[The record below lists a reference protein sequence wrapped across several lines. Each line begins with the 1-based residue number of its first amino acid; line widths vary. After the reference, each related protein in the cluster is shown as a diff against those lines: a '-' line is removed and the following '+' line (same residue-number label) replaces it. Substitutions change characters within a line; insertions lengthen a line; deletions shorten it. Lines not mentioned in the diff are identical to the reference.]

1 MQANSGK
8 AQAAPFRFF
17 FVFATSLVLGAQA
30 ALAQSPA
37 KSGPMQSGVH
47 TRPTAER
54 DERPYAENAP
64 QALDVAQLFA
74 TSCGWC
80 HSSGGRAAGK
90 GPRLMGTELTDEQ
103 IVSRIRS
110 GKTGQ
115 MPAFGDA
122 FNEHQMRAIV
132 EYIRNLK
139 PETAG
144 QRK

>member
-8 AQAAPFRFF
+8 APAAPFRFF
-17 FVFATSLVLGAQA
+17 FVIAAAIALGAQA

-37 KSGPMQSGVH
+37 KPGPMQSGAH
-47 TRPTAER
+47 THQTAEK
-54 DERPYAENAP
+54 DERPPAENEV
-64 QALDVAQLFA
+64 QTLDVGQLLA

-90 GPRLMGTELTDEQ
+90 GPRLMGTVLTDEQ

-115 MPAFGDA
+115 MPAFGSA
-122 FNEHQMRAIV
+122 FSEAQMRAIV

-139 PETAG
+139 PETADES
-144 QRK
+144 K